1 MHIDQAAEL
10 IKYVVFVSCIYI
22 QVSCVR
28 LAEKGSSVCS
38 TSDDGSFR
46 VSTVVQ
52 GDKSTAIVTEEGEEE
67 LLNISLRSKRHFT
80 PSEIALSCCA
90 LVEDETNPLAIL
102 GSWDNSIYIY
112 SISR

>member
-1 MHIDQAAEL
+1 M
-10 IKYVVFVSCIYI
+10 V
-22 QVSCVR
+22 
-28 LAEKGSSVCS
+28 LAEKGRSVCS

-46 VSTVVQ
+46 VSTVMEENGG
-52 GDKSTAIVTEEGEEE
+52 GDGSSKGTSGEEEE

-90 LVEDETNPLAIL
+90 LVENEVNPLAIL